1 MPRRVRG
8 RDRISPFRA
17 LERRQENQP
26 YGWSPQISAL
36 EMPTLNIVGDA
47 DSVILEQSVEL
58 FRLLGGGVLNSS
70 LRCRTR
76 RQSDC
81 E

>member
-1 MPRRVRG
+1 MLRRVRG

-17 LERRQENQP
+17 LGRRQEDQP

-47 DSVILEQSVEL
+47 DSVILEQSVSCS
-58 FRLLGGGVLNSS
+58 GCWVAGCS
-70 LRCRTR
+70 RTE
-76 RQSDC
+76 QSDC

>member
-17 LERRQENQP
+17 LGPRQENQP

-36 EMPTLNIVGDA
+36 EMPTRNIVGDA
-47 DSVILEQSVEL
+47 DSVILEQSVGL
-58 FRLLGGGVLNSS
+58 FRLLGGGVQRS
-70 LRCRTR
+70 RTE
-76 RQSDC
+76 QSDC